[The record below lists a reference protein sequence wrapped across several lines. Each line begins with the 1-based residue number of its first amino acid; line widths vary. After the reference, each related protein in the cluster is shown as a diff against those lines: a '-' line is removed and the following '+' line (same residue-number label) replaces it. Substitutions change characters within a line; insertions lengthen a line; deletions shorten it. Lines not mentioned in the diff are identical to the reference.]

1 MESTLR
7 IVVIIIAVCL
17 IVTLLLQA
25 KGSGGGLFGGG
36 ATFRTRRGVEKLL
49 FRITIVL
56 GVSFVITTIL
66 AVRL

>member
-1 MESTLR
+1 MESALR

-17 IVTLLLQA
+17 IITLLLQA
-25 KGSGGGLFGGG
+25 NGTGGGLFGGG
-36 ATFRTRRGVEKLL
+36 SFRTRRGVERLL

-56 GVSFVITTIL
+56 GVSFVIATIL

>member
-7 IVVIIIAVCL
+7 IVVIVIAICL

-25 KGSGGGLFGGG
+25 KGSGGGLFGG
-36 ATFRTRRGVEKLL
+36 ATTFRTRRGVEKLL

-56 GVSFVITTIL
+56 GVSFVLVTIL
-66 AVRL
+66 AVRI